1 MCLTPELRD
10 VARVCRMMGF
20 LVYMFNWIWSR
31 EWFHWKST
39 PPEIFAD
46 VFCLFVAV
54 VSFFLREG
62 FFWISGEKMLKRQ
75 GSVMNIHTPAPH
87 LHINSFLLLN
97 WSHSVPQMS
106 INDKKM
112 PVWILRTLSSEPSQ
126 KNQVFLWLLRQIFT
140 RPVMGEFLTT
150 SPFYL
155 VWYLD

>member
-10 VARVCRMMGF
+10 VARVCCMMGF

-106 INDKKM
+106 INDKKKCRFEFCV
-112 PVWILRTLSSEPSQ
+112 PWAQ
-126 KNQVFLWLLRQIFT
+126 NQVRRTRFFFGFLGKYLPVQWWENSLRHPPST
-140 RPVMGEFLTT
+140 
-150 SPFYL
+150 
-155 VWYLD
+155 